1 MSTHTALGHVL
12 PEAEDYRGHLAAR
25 LSGGDDNGSPD
36 CLFEQFARLL
46 SATRRTHLTPA
57 VMSPSLRS

>member
-25 LSGGDDNGSPD
+25 LSGGDDNGS
-36 CLFEQFARLL
+36 
-46 SATRRTHLTPA
+46 
-57 VMSPSLRS
+57 RSSK